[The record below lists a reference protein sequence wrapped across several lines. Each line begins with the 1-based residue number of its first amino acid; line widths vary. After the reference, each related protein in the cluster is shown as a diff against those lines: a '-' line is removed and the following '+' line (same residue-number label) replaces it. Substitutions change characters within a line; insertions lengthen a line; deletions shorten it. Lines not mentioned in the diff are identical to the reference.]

1 MSSPSTTTA
10 NITTVEPE
18 VLRQWITDNED
29 LVVLDVRSAAEFE
42 SVHIRGSYNVPL
54 QLVSEHTDQL
64 AERLGGRVVLV
75 CQSGVRAEQ
84 ARQRLGAAGV
94 ETAHVLTGGINSFA
108 DAGGDVVRGAQR
120 WDIERQ
126 VRLVAGSLVV
136 TGLLGGKF
144 VSPKLRTVAGAIGAG
159 LTFSGVTNT
168 CAMGKALAAMP
179 WNKTTQNL
187 TAAESINQ
195 IPTTSA

>member
-1 MSSPSTTTA
+1 MPVGVYGTLVWHLHRDSLERTPMSSPSTTTT

-94 ETAHVLTGGINSFA
+94 ETAHVLTGG
-108 DAGGDVVRGAQR
+108 
-120 WDIERQ
+120 
-126 VRLVAGSLVV
+126 
-136 TGLLGGKF
+136 
-144 VSPKLRTVAGAIGAG
+144 
-159 LTFSGVTNT
+159 
-168 CAMGKALAAMP
+168 
-179 WNKTTQNL
+179 
-187 TAAESINQ
+187 
-195 IPTTSA
+195 